1 MLPYFEQP
9 AWHLG
14 PLTIHA
20 FGLTVATALWVGLT
34 MVERRFAEL
43 DLDAATGRRL
53 SVWMLV
59 GGLLGAHVFSV
70 LLYFP
75 DQLRADP
82 WLLLRPWE
90 DISSLGG
97 MLGGILGACL
107 FFALRRSELDMAKR
121 LAYLDAIAFV
131 FPFGLAIGR
140 VGCSLAH
147 DHPGVV
153 TTFPLAISLHSA
165 SAQAYIRGVYDAAG
179 LALPAGAATMGFHDL
194 GLYECLYLILVVVPA
209 FVVWNRRRR
218 APGFYLVGFSA
229 LYFPVRFA
237 LDVLRVSDARYLR
250 LTPAQWSAA
259 LVLAALPLAALGH
272 RRVRFVISG
281 AVILATA
288 WACWGGPH

>member
-20 FGLTVATALWVGLT
+20 FGLTVATALWVALIMT
-34 MVERRFAEL
+34 ERRFTEL
-43 DLDAATGRRL
+43 HLDAAIGRRL
-53 SVWMLV
+53 SAWMLV

-82 WLLLRPWE
+82 WLLVRPWE

-153 TTFPLAISLHSA
+153 TPFPLAISLHSA
-165 SAQAYIRGVYDAAG
+165 SAQAYIRSVYDAAG
-179 LALPAGAATMGFHDL
+179 FPLPAGFGSMGFHDL
-194 GLYECLYLILVVVPA
+194 GLYECLYLFLVVVPA

-237 LDVLRVSDARYLR
+237 LDLLRVSDARYLR
-250 LTPAQWSAA
+250 LTPAQWASA
-259 LVLAALPLAALGH
+259 LVLTALPLAALGH
-272 RRVRFVISG
+272 RKVRFVISG
-281 AVILATA
+281 AVILGTA

>member
-75 DQLRADP
+75 DQLRADA